1 MQALTLGRTTNNPKA
16 LSMFLVETRCQQS
29 GRLNGIELVKLKN
42 KLGSRQL
49 PTAELILDGC
59 RARII
64 SEEGKG
70 VATISNMLNITRLHN
85 VISSVAIQRKVLNL
99 ARDYSHRRI
108 GKSSLL
114 GMIPIFIFIILMHG
128 LPVLCS
134 YFSFWKANCSTPITS
149 WHITKNGN

>member
-42 KLGSRQL
+42 KLGTRQL

-64 SEEGKG
+64 SEEGKLFTHQRMIRVYFNINACNLFMTGKG
-70 VATISNMLNITRLHN
+70 VSTISNMLNITRLHN
-85 VISSVAIQRKVLNL
+85 IIMSVAVQRKVFSL

-108 GKSSLL
+108 GEFPFC
-114 GMIPIFIFIILMHG
+114 MD
-128 LPVLCS
+128 
-134 YFSFWKANCSTPITS
+134 
-149 WHITKNGN
+149 

>member
-42 KLGSRQL
+42 KLGTRQL

-70 VATISNMLNITRLHN
+70 VSTISNMLNITRLHN
-85 VISSVAIQRKVLNL
+85 IIMSVAVQRKVLNL

-108 GKSSLL
+108 GEFPFCIENVKITIYHLIYLFQLL
-114 GMIPIFIFIILMHG
+114 ENKLPNTHCILVH
-128 LPVLCS
+128 
-134 YFSFWKANCSTPITS
+134 Y
-149 WHITKNGN
+149 

>member
-42 KLGSRQL
+42 KLGTRQL

-59 RARII
+59 RAKIF

-70 VATISNMLNITRLHN
+70 VSTISNMLNITRLHN
-85 VISSVAIQRKVLNL
+85 IIMSVAVQRKVLSL

-108 GKSSLL
+108 GEFPFC
-114 GMIPIFIFIILMHG
+114 MD
-128 LPVLCS
+128 
-134 YFSFWKANCSTPITS
+134 
-149 WHITKNGN
+149 